1 MTGMTETRR
10 WTGGRRGRARVAVGR
25 LTAPRPL
32 LWGVQA
38 RVERS
43 TAAPEPGGAWKTS
56 ARSLVG
62 MRGGGGWGGECRR
75 DHGSRVAARPGG
87 ARVAGLRTGLL
98 LTYGFFERAELPR
111 GERFPRAPSG
121 RIGGSLLTSG
131 RPWAPRR
138 VPPSPLGAS
147 WRARTSRTRARVSMY
162 GWDSARGQDGDP
174 TARGA
179 PASVCVCVGRD
190 RREGRRALIV
200 HELDDVVAVV
210 VVVVVAATATATATT
225 TTTTASSSRTT
236 TTTTSTTSSSSN
248 TTTSSPTSAS
258 SPTPAPR
265 QPRARNLDGPLLTL
279 PGRRHLHVRRTPDF
293 PSGRRA
299 ALLASPFLDPSAPRH
314 LGAAL
319 APGRTAP
326 GTGLPSPTALARLRG
341 REGRPTAPRT

>member
-174 TARGA
+174 TARGGRG
-179 PASVCVCVGRD
+179 VCARARLRLCACVWEEIGEKGGAR
-190 RREGRRALIV
+190 L
-200 HELDDVVAVV
+200 
-210 VVVVVAATATATATT
+210 
-225 TTTTASSSRTT
+225 SSTS
-236 TTTTSTTSSSSN
+236 STTSSPSPS
-248 TTTSSPTSAS
+248 SSPSS
-258 SPTPAPR
+258 SPPPPPPPPPLPLLPPAAVEPPPPPPAPPAAAATP
-265 QPRARNLDGPLLTL
+265 PRRRL
-279 PGRRHLHVRRTPDF
+279 PPRRRRHQHLVNL
-293 PSGRRA
+293 GR
-299 ALLASPFLDPSAPRH
+299 
-314 LGAAL
+314 
-319 APGRTAP
+319 
-326 GTGLPSPTALARLRG
+326 GTSTDLC
-341 REGRPTAPRT
+341 